1 MTLNQLKYFC
11 TACRTH
17 SITKAAEELF
27 VTQPTISI
35 AIKDLEAEFNIILF
49 TRNGNH
55 LELTSS
61 GEVFYEKAK
70 KLLKHSTEMQ
80 NEFLELGKRI
90 PILKIGIPPMFSTIF
105 FPEVI
110 NAFELHHPDIQIEL
124 DEFGS
129 VRACNLVQEEKLGL
143 AIVNMEQFNIDKFES
158 RVLAKEQLVYVVSK
172 NHPMSGKKYMTIED
186 FKDEKLVMFNVDS
199 VQNEL
204 LKNRFDGLNI
214 SPHIIMRSSQLYT
227 TLKFV
232 DKGNCGCFLLSD
244 MLPHFREY
252 VGIPL
257 KPSIDVKIGIIWKKE
272 NFLSHSAQLFI
283 DFAMQYCSEKII
295 TP

>member
-55 LELTSS
+55 LELTSA
-61 GEVFYEKAK
+61 GETFFEKAK
-70 KLLKHSTEMQ
+70 ALLNHSAEMQ
-80 NEFLELGKRI
+80 NEFLELGNRV
-90 PILKIGIPPMFSTIF
+90 PVLKIGIPPMFSTIF
-105 FPEVI
+105 FPEVLT
-110 NAFELHHPDIQIEL
+110 AFELENPSIQTEL

-129 VRACNLVQEEKLGL
+129 MRACDLVQDEKLDL

-158 RVLAKEQLVYVVSK
+158 CILAKEQLMYVVSK
-172 NHPMSGKKYMTIED
+172 KHPMAKKKCMEIED
-186 FKDEKLVMFNVDS
+186 FSNENLLMFNMDS

-204 LKNRFDGLNI
+204 LKNRFDQLKLN
-214 SPHIIMRSSQLYT
+214 PRIIMRSSQLYT
-227 TLKFV
+227 TLKFI
-232 DKGNCGCFLLSD
+232 DNGRCGCFLFSD
-244 MLPHFREY
+244 MMPHFKHY
-252 VGIPL
+252 KGIPL
-257 KPSIDVKIGIIWKKE
+257 EPPIDVNIGIVWKKGK
-272 NFLSHSAQLFI
+272 FLSHSAQLFI
-283 DFAMQYCSEKII
+283 DFATQYCSEKIV

>member
-35 AIKDLEAEFNIILF
+35 AIKDLETEFNIILF

-55 LELTSS
+55 LELTSA
-61 GEVFYEKAK
+61 GETFYEKAK
-70 KLLKHSTEMQ
+70 DLLKHSTEMQ
-80 NEFLELGKRI
+80 NEFLELGNRI
-90 PILKIGIPPMFSTIF
+90 PVLKIGIPPMFSTIF
-105 FPEVI
+105 FPEVL
-110 NAFELHHPDIQIEL
+110 NAFEQNYPDIQTEL

-129 VRACNLVQEEKLGL
+129 VRACNLVQDEKLDL

-158 RVLAKEQLVYVVSK
+158 CVLAKEQLMYVVSK
-172 NHPMSGKKYMTIED
+172 KHPMAKKKCMTIEN
-186 FKDEKLVMFNVDS
+186 FRNENLLMFNVDS

-204 LKNRFDGLNI
+204 LKNRFDQLKIN
-214 SPHIIMRSSQLYT
+214 PRIIMRSSQLYT

-232 DKGNCGCFLLSD
+232 DNGRCGCFLFSD
-244 MLPHFREY
+244 MLPRFNQY
-252 VGIPL
+252 KGIPL
-257 KPSIDVKIGIIWKKE
+257 QPPIDVNIGIVWKKGK
-272 NFLSHSAQLFI
+272 FLSHSAQLFI
-283 DFAMQYCSEKII
+283 DFAMQYCSENI
-295 TP
+295 TT

>member
-1 MTLNQLKYFC
+1 
-11 TACRTH
+11 
-17 SITKAAEELF
+17 
-27 VTQPTISI
+27 
-35 AIKDLEAEFNIILF
+35 
-49 TRNGNH
+49 
-55 LELTSS
+55 
-61 GEVFYEKAK
+61 
-70 KLLKHSTEMQ
+70 
-80 NEFLELGKRI
+80 
-90 PILKIGIPPMFSTIF
+90 
-105 FPEVI
+105 
-110 NAFELHHPDIQIEL
+110 
-124 DEFGS
+124 
-129 VRACNLVQEEKLGL
+129 
-143 AIVNMEQFNIDKFES
+143 
-158 RVLAKEQLVYVVSK
+158 
-172 NHPMSGKKYMTIED
+172 MSGKKYMTIED

-232 DKGNCGCFLLSD
+232 DKGNCGCFLFSD

-272 NFLSHSAQLFI
+272 KFLSHSAQLFI

>member
-55 LELTSS
+55 LELTSA
-61 GEVFYEKAK
+61 GETFYEKAK
-70 KLLKHSTEMQ
+70 DLLKHSTEMQ
-80 NEFLELGKRI
+80 NEFLELGNRV
-90 PILKIGIPPMFSTIF
+90 PVLKIGIPPMFSTIF
-105 FPEVI
+105 FPEVL
-110 NAFELHHPDIQIEL
+110 NAFEQNYPDIQTEL

-129 VRACNLVQEEKLGL
+129 VRACNLVQDEKLDL

-158 RVLAKEQLVYVVSK
+158 CILAKEQLMYVVSK
-172 NHPMSGKKYMTIED
+172 KHHMAKKKCMTIED
-186 FKDEKLVMFNVDS
+186 FRDENLLMFNVDS

-204 LKNRFDGLNI
+204 LKNRFDQLKIN
-214 SPHIIMRSSQLYT
+214 PRIIMRSSQLYT
-227 TLKFV
+227 TLKFI
-232 DKGNCGCFLLSD
+232 DNGKCGCFLFSD
-244 MLPHFREY
+244 MLPRFKQY
-252 VGIPL
+252 KGIPL
-257 KPSIDVKIGIIWKKE
+257 EPPIDVNIGIVWKKGK
-272 NFLSHSAQLFI
+272 FLSHSAQLFI
-283 DFAMQYCSEKII
+283 DFAMQYCSENI
-295 TP
+295 TTL